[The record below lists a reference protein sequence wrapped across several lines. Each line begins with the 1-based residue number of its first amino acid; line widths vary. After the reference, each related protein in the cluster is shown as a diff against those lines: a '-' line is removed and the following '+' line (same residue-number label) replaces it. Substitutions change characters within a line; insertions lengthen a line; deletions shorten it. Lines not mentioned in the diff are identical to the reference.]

1 MKKTT
6 TGSRGSFQQQQQ
18 QQQQQL
24 QQEMQKPT
32 YQSYLLSLMNMS
44 KFLTFGNIGCS
55 ENEFL
60 DEVEKKCQ
68 LELSDYGSHNISIE
82 VSVSCGGYSI
92 QDGDYGY
99 FDDSSIA
106 DDNQDSFSIS
116 NKSFFEEKTISNSG
130 KEDDKNIICALEN
143 GIAPIICRSF
153 QSLSNFKRTIAHIS
167 LPGFRIVQ
175 DECGEVAEYKFIL
188 SINGKDYIA
197 WRKFSDFR
205 KLAMACIEFN
215 KMHSRVDSTLSFN
228 STINAWNEVLNN
240 RPWFYQCLNINYL
253 IENSLLLETF
263 MKNLFFE
270 VSNVDIML
278 EFVCDE

>member
-1 MKKTT
+1 MKK
-6 TGSRGSFQQQQQ
+6 SNISLLQQQQQ
-18 QQQQQL
+18 QQQQKD
-24 QQEMQKPT
+24 ENQKPT
-32 YQSYLLSLMNMS
+32 YQSYLLSLMNLS
-44 KFLTFGNIGCS
+44 KILSIGNIGCS
-55 ENEFL
+55 DHEIFE
-60 DEVEKKCQ
+60 EVEKCQ
-68 LELSDYGSHNISIE
+68 LELSDYGSRNISIE
-82 VSVSCGGYSI
+82 VCGGYSI
-92 QDGDYGY
+92 QDGEYGF

-106 DDNQDSFSIS
+106 DDNHDSFSIS
-116 NKSFFEEKTISNSG
+116 TKSFFEDRTISNG
-130 KEDDKNIICALEN
+130 KEEDKNIICALEN

-175 DECGEVAEYKFIL
+175 DESGEAAEFKFVL

-205 KLAMACIEFN
+205 KLAMACIEFS
-215 KMHSRVDSTLSFN
+215 KMKGIVGSTLSFN

-253 IENSLLLETF
+253 IEKSLLLETF

-270 VSNVDIML
+270 VSSVDIML

>member
-1 MKKTT
+1 MKKSSS
-6 TGSRGSFQQQQQ
+6 SRGIQQQQD
-18 QQQQQL
+18 
-24 QQEMQKPT
+24 MQKPLP
-32 YQSYLLSLMNMS
+32 YQSYLLSLMNIS
-44 KFLTFGNIGCS
+44 KFLTFGNIGCNES
-55 ENEFL
+55 EFL
-60 DEVEKKCQ
+60 DDVEKCQ
-68 LELSDYGSHNISIE
+68 LELSDYGSRNISID

-106 DDNQDSFSIS
+106 DDHHDSFSIS
-116 NKSFFEEKTISNSG
+116 TRSFFEERTISNNG
-130 KEDDKNIICALEN
+130 REDDKNVICALEN

-175 DECGEVAEYKFIL
+175 DERGEAAEFKFVL
-188 SINGKDYIA
+188 SINGTDYVA

-205 KLAMACIEFN
+205 KLAMACIEFS
-215 KMHSRVDSTLSFN
+215 KMKNSTLSFN
-228 STINAWNEVLNN
+228 STINAWNEVVNN

-253 IENSLLLETF
+253 IEKSLLLETF

-270 VSNVDIML
+270 VSSVDIML